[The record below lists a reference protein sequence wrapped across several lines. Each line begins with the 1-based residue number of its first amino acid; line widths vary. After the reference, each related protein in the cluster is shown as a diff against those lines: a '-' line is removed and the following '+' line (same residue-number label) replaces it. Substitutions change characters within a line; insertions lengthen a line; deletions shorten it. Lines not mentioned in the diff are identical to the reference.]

1 MGGNYGP
8 TIRVQTLAEKR
19 GCDQVLWLYG
29 NDQQITEVGTMNI
42 FVHWI
47 NEEGDPEIATPP
59 LNGIILPGVTRKS
72 LIELG
77 RTWGTHKVT
86 ERAITMG
93 DIKNAVSEGRMKEL
107 FGAGTACVVCPIDK
121 ILHID
126 EVSENNKLI

>member
-1 MGGNYGP
+1 LYADPAFIRAWKGGVGESKMGGNYGP

-93 DIKNAVSEGRMKEL
+93 DIKNAVSEGR
-107 FGAGTACVVCPIDK
+107 
-121 ILHID
+121 
-126 EVSENNKLI
+126 VS